1 MVHYYRRRFCFLND
15 KEKKNKTEDENLFEK
30 VYKYAVEGEEP
41 EGIDLDDIDID
52 VFEIPEEELI
62 DDDGIVI
69 EQYDDEPEEKKEDKE
84 SDNEDDESELCILCE
99 KRPPNKSYG
108 EDYDLCTQCRN
119 SLIKSPIRF
128 KGILALVGLLVCSF
142 WGLLFL
148 GSQITSLTAIT
159 EGYAHLENNKPQS
172 AVASIST
179 VSNMGWKT
187 AANLIDVCYDLGTAG
202 DVNYLAT
209 NYFYDKTTVSEDEPL
224 SWADK
229 AGLADINSPF
239 LKDVKA
245 KYDFITKINDYATTY
260 SDLFYQ
266 HYEGIYYGSVKVEDV
281 PYDDIIKQYT
291 DMLAKAETD
300 IEKGIINYYML
311 AISSVC
317 EKDYQIQYNYCLNI
331 SELAPE
337 CAWMYRENLVDLAIK
352 TGNYDVA
359 TKGIAN
365 LREVNPENVY
375 TDLYEAILLRYQG
388 KYDEAIAGFE
398 ALIAT
403 ISEHEIYEVY
413 YEALLCEFM
422 MGDYEKAYEYASL
435 CFNDEYY
442 LSYETIYFYAML
454 SKQFGADSGYT
465 AAADL
470 LATNGEKLSPTVDK
484 YINGE
489 ITAEQLFKNGE
500 VVFE

>member
-1 MVHYYRRRFCFLND
+1 MNN
-15 KEKKNKTEDENLFEK
+15 KKNKTEDENLFEK
-30 VYKYAVEGEEP
+30 VNNDTVEGDEP
-41 EGIDLDDIDID
+41 ETEPNDDFD
-52 VFEIPEEELI
+52 
-62 DDDGIVI
+62 IVI
-69 EQYDDEPEEKKEDKE
+69 EVYDDDDEAEDENNNEDAASDDEEDEAEDK
-84 SDNEDDESELCILCE
+84 DDEDELCILCE
-99 KRPPNKSYG
+99 KRPANKSYG
-108 EDYDLCTQCRN
+108 KDYDLCTQCRN

-128 KGILALVGLLVCSF
+128 KGILTLVGLLVCSF

-148 GSQITSLTAIT
+148 GSQLTSLTAIT

-172 AVASIST
+172 AVSSIST
-179 VSNMGWKT
+179 VNNMGWKT
-187 AANLIDVCYDLGTAG
+187 AANLIDVCYNLGTVD

-209 NYFYDKTTVSEDEPL
+209 TYFYNKDAVPQGESL
-224 SWADK
+224 SWSDK

-239 LKDVKA
+239 LKDVKE
-245 KYDFITKINDYATTY
+245 KYDFVNEINDYATTY
-260 SDLFYQ
+260 SELFYK
-266 HYEGIYYGSVKVEDV
+266 HYEGLYYGSVKVEDV
-281 PYDDIIKQYT
+281 PYDSIIMQYT
-291 DMLAKAETD
+291 DMLAKAETN

-337 CAWMYRENLVDLAIK
+337 CAWMFRENLVDLAIK

-359 TKGIAN
+359 TEGIAE
-365 LREVNPENVY
+365 LRRVNPENVY

-398 ALIAT
+398 AIIEN
-403 ISEHEIYEVY
+403 ISEHQIYEVY

-422 MGDYEKAYEYASL
+422 AGDYEKAYEYASL

-442 LSYETIYFYAML
+442 LTYETIYFYAML
-454 SKQFGADSGYT
+454 SKQLGSDSGYT

-470 LATNGEKLSPTVDK
+470 LATNEEKLSPTVDK
-484 YINGE
+484 YLNGE